1 MNRTVNKSIA
11 AILLAIICAFMPI
24 SAAEAATEKN
34 QRLVSEET
42 MYVDGYIITVS
53 VYEDDNTNLAT
64 PLATTYEKSC
74 KKTYIAKYNSGTVFF
89 TFTINGTFT
98 VSSHGSAFCT
108 KASYTYSI
116 KDSAWEFKS
125 ATAERSANKAI
136 GDAKFI
142 RKALLVVVSTIE
154 PHVVLTCDNNG
165 NFS

>member
-1 MNRTVNKSIA
+1 MKKSINKTA
-11 AILLAIICAFMPI
+11 AAVLLAIICAFMPI
-24 SAAEAATEKN
+24 FAAEAATEN
-34 QRLVSEET
+34 AQRLVSEET
-42 MYVDGYIITVS
+42 MYVDGYFVTVS
-53 VYEDDNTNLAT
+53 VYEDVTPGSVM
-64 PLATTYEKSC
+64 PLASTYEKTG
-74 KKTYIAKYNSGTVFF
+74 KKTYTAKNDSGATAF

-108 KASYTYSI
+108 KASYSYSI
-116 KDSAWEFKS
+116 KDSSWEFKS

-142 RKALLVVVSTIE
+142 RKVLFVTASTVT

>member
-64 PLATTYEKSC
+64 PLATTYEKSG
-74 KKTYIAKYNSGTVFF
+74 KKTYIAKNNSGTVFF

-136 GDAKFI
+136 GREVYQKG
-142 RKALLVVVSTIE
+142 S
-154 PHVVLTCDNNG
+154 
-165 NFS
+165 FSRCEHY

>member
-1 MNRTVNKSIA
+1 MYHIFYVVDFYSQKPNNVFHLHPPVLSI
-11 AILLAIICAFMPI
+11 
-24 SAAEAATEKN
+24 
-34 QRLVSEET
+34 
-42 MYVDGYIITVS
+42 
-53 VYEDDNTNLAT
+53 
-64 PLATTYEKSC
+64 SC
-74 KKTYIAKYNSGTVFF
+74 YIAKNNSGTVFF

>member
-64 PLATTYEKSC
+64 PLATTYENPV
-74 KKTYIAKYNSGTVFF
+74 KKHILQK
-89 TFTINGTFT
+89 TILEQC
-98 VSSHGSAFCT
+98 S
-108 KASYTYSI
+108 
-116 KDSAWEFKS
+116 
-125 ATAERSANKAI
+125 
-136 GDAKFI
+136 
-142 RKALLVVVSTIE
+142 LL
-154 PHVVLTCDNNG
+154 LQ
-165 NFS
+165 